1 MCGLTEESMPE
12 EQAAAG
18 STDSNNDGGNSGFT
32 PPATQDE
39 LNKIISERIAR
50 ERAKFADYT
59 DLKSKAAKFDEL
71 DQASKT
77 EQERLT
83 ERLAAAEARAA
94 EVEGRAL
101 RLEVASENGLNAAQ
115 AKRLVGSTREELE
128 ADAKELLATFKPATD
143 ESNGDVAA
151 SLDLGNRGGAPRKGA
166 STAEQFAAAID
177 GSFTR

>member
-1 MCGLTEESMPE
+1 MSE
-12 EQAAAG
+12 EQ
-18 STDSNNDGGNSGFT
+18 STQSNEGGNSGFT

-39 LNKIISERIAR
+39 LNKIISDRVAR

-94 EVEGRAL
+94 EIEGRAL
-101 RLEVASENGLNAAQ
+101 RLEVASENGLTPAQ
-115 AKRLVGSTREELE
+115 AKRLVGATREELE
-128 ADAKELLATFKPATD
+128 ADAKELLATFTPSKGD
-143 ESNGDVAA
+143 DDSHESVTE
-151 SLDLGNRGGAPRKGA
+151 SLDLGNRTGSPAKA
-166 STAEQFAAAID
+166 KSTADLFAAAID

>member
-1 MCGLTEESMPE
+1 MPE
-12 EQAAAG
+12 EQAQNE
-18 STDSNNDGGNSGFT
+18 SNDGGNSGFT
-32 PPATQDE
+32 PPASQDE
-39 LNKIISERIAR
+39 LNKIISERVAR

-94 EVEGRAL
+94 ETESRAL
-101 RLEVASENGLNAAQ
+101 RLEVASENGLTPTQ

-128 ADAKELLATFKPATD
+128 ADAKELLETFKPASTED
-143 ESNGDVAA
+143 DSTETVTE
-151 SLDLGNRGGAPRKGA
+151 SLDLGIRSGSPKKGK
-166 STAEQFAAAID
+166 STADLFAAAID

>member
-1 MCGLTEESMPE
+1 MPE

-18 STDSNNDGGNSGFT
+18 QNESNDDGGNSGFT

-39 LNKIISERIAR
+39 LNKIISDRVAR

-71 DQASKT
+71 DQASKS

-83 ERLAAAEARAA
+83 ERLTAAETRAA
-94 EVEGRAL
+94 ELEQRSI
-101 RLEVASENGLNAAQ
+101 RLEVASENGLTPAQ
-115 AKRLVGSTREELE
+115 AKRLVGATREELE
-128 ADAKELLATFKPATD
+128 ADAKELLATFKPASD
-143 ESNGDVAA
+143 ESSEDVAG

>member
-1 MCGLTEESMPE
+1 MSE
-12 EQAAAG
+12 EQNE
-18 STDSNNDGGNSGFT
+18 SNDQAENSGFT

-71 DQASKT
+71 NQASKT

-83 ERLAAAEARAA
+83 ERLAAAEARAV

-101 RLEVASENGLNAAQ
+101 RLEVASENGLTPAQ
-115 AKRLVGSTREELE
+115 AKRLVGSTRDELE
-128 ADAKELLATFKPATD
+128 ADAKELLATFTPSKSDDDSNAVTD
-143 ESNGDVAA
+143 
-151 SLDLGNRGGAPRKGA
+151 SLDLGIRSGSPKKGK
-166 STAEQFAAAID
+166 STGDLFAAAVE

>member
-1 MCGLTEESMPE
+1 MPE
-12 EQAAAG
+12 EQNE
-18 STDSNNDGGNSGFT
+18 SNDQADNSGFT

-50 ERAKFADYT
+50 ERAKFSDYS

-71 DQASKT
+71 DQASKS

-94 EVEGRAL
+94 EIEGRAL
-101 RLEVASENGLNAAQ
+101 RLEVAAENGLTPAQ

-128 ADAKELLATFKPATD
+128 ADAKELLATFQPTKSED
-143 ESNGDVAA
+143 DGESVTE
-151 SLDLGNRGGAPRKGA
+151 SLDLGIRSGSPKKGKSNA
-166 STAEQFAAAID
+166 DLFAAAID

>member
-1 MCGLTEESMPE
+1 MPE
-12 EQAAAG
+12 EQNE
-18 STDSNNDGGNSGFT
+18 SNDQADNSGFT

-50 ERAKFADYT
+50 ERAKFSDYS

-71 DQASKT
+71 DQASKS

-94 EVEGRAL
+94 EIEGRAL
-101 RLEVASENGLNAAQ
+101 RLEVAAENGLTPAQ

-128 ADAKELLATFKPATD
+128 ADAEELLATFQPTKSED
-143 ESNGDVAA
+143 DGESVTE
-151 SLDLGNRGGAPRKGA
+151 SRVLGIRSGSPQKGQSNA
-166 STAEQFAAAID
+166 DQLAAAIF